1 MTQTCHMQLLQ
12 ETTQCCIHIS
22 WTQACLLCR
31 ALSHC
36 FSYSLIFFS
45 LLFIESADMQP
56 CTFQKGLL
64 QANARK
70 IVLIPL
76 TKVFL
81 NSGTPPATMYNAG
94 LIFGTPVPQRLGV
107 LHGKILLEKQQCP
120 HLAPRFTT
128 PTTRCH
134 SSEHMK

>member
-31 ALSHC
+31 TLSHC
-36 FSYSLIFFS
+36 FSYSLFFFS

-56 CTFQKGLL
+56 CTLKGLL
-64 QANARK
+64 QASARK

-94 LIFGTPVPQRLGV
+94 FIFGTLVPQHLGV
-107 LHGKILLEKQQCP
+107 LLGKAHLEMQQCP
-120 HLAPRFTT
+120 HLAHRFTT

-134 SSEHMK
+134 SSEHMQ